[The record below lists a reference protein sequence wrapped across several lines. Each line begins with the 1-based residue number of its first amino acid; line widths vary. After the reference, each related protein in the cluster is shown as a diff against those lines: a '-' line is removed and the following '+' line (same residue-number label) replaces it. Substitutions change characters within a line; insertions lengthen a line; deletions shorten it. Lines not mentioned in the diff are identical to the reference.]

1 MINDYTAVFMTS
13 YKGFPLTQGVIGF
26 KSSLTA
32 NQIREDHNKRSRI
45 LNNLNE
51 MILNNVEFQVDQT
64 IIFIP
69 ELID

>member
-1 MINDYTAVFMTS
+1 MINDYTAVFITL
-13 YKGFPLTQGVIGF
+13 YNGFPLTQGVIGF

-32 NQIREDHNKRSRI
+32 NQIRDDHNKLSHI